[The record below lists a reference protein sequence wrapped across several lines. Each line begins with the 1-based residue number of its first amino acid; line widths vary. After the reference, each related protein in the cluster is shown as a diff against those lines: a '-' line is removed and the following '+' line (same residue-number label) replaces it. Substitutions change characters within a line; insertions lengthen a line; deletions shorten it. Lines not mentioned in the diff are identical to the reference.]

1 VTPKESVDRGFEL
14 PALDARPT
22 VRGQVIHAL
31 RAALVA
37 GQMRPGEVYSAPV
50 LAAQL
55 GVSATPVREAM
66 LELAKEGLVLAVPNK
81 GFRVRELSDQELDEI
96 TEIRMLL
103 EVPTTVRAATVA
115 TAGDLTRLRPHAQ
128 AIVDAAE
135 RKDLIAYLDHDRR
148 FHLDLLALAGN
159 EHLVSLVG
167 ELRSRSRL
175 FGLRQL
181 ADAGELGPSARE
193 HPQMLDLME
202 AGDTKGL
209 ERLMRRH
216 IAHLRGTWAGRAAA
230 PVAAVVD
237 P

>member
-1 VTPKESVDRGFEL
+1 
-14 PALDARPT
+14 
-22 VRGQVIHAL
+22 
-31 RAALVA
+31 
-37 GQMRPGEVYSAPV
+37 MRPGEVYSAPV

-66 LELAKEGLVLAVPNK
+66 LELAKEGLVLTVPNK
-81 GFRVRELSDQELDEI
+81 GFRVRELSDRELDEI

-103 EVPTTVRAATVA
+103 EVPTTVRAASVA
-115 TAGDLTRLRPHAQ
+115 TPEDLIRLRPVAE
-128 AIVDAAE
+128 AVVDAAE
-135 RKDLIAYLDHDRR
+135 RKDLIAYLEHDRR

-159 EHLVSLVG
+159 EQLVALVG

-193 HPQMLDLME
+193 HVQMLELVE
-202 AGDTKGL
+202 AGDAKSL

-216 IAHLRGTWAGRAAA
+216 ISHLRGSWAGRVEKA
-230 PVAAVVD
+230 PS
-237 P
+237 

>member
-1 VTPKESVDRGFEL
+1 VNGTFEL
-14 PALDARPT
+14 PPLDARPT

-31 RAALVA
+31 RAALIA

-66 LELAKEGLVLAVPNK
+66 LELAKEGLVRTVPNK
-81 GFRVRELSDQELDEI
+81 GFRVRELSDRELDEI

-103 EVPTTVRAATVA
+103 EVPTTMRAAAVA
-115 TAGDLTRLRPHAQ
+115 TAVDVARLRPVAE
-128 AIVDAAE
+128 ALVEAAE
-135 RKDLIAYLDHDRR
+135 RRDLIAYLDHDRR

-159 EHLVSLVG
+159 EHLVALVG

-181 ADAGELGPSARE
+181 ADTGELGPSARE
-193 HPQMLDLME
+193 HVEMLDLVA
-202 AGDTKGL
+202 AGDAKGL

-216 IAHLRGTWAGRAAA
+216 IAHLRGTWAGRAEAR
-230 PVAAVVD
+230 
-237 P
+237 

>member
-1 VTPKESVDRGFEL
+1 VSGALEL

-31 RAALVA
+31 RAALIA

-50 LAAQL
+50 LAAQF

-66 LELAKEGLVLAVPNK
+66 LELAKEGLVLTVPNK
-81 GFRVRELSDQELDEI
+81 GFRVRELSDRELDEI

-103 EVPTTVRAATVA
+103 EVPTTVRAASVA
-115 TAGDLTRLRPHAQ
+115 TPDDLVRLRPIAE
-128 AIVDAAE
+128 ALVDAAE
-135 RKDLIAYLDHDRR
+135 RRDLIAYLEHDRR

-159 EHLVSLVG
+159 EQLVTIVG

-181 ADAGELGPSARE
+181 ADAGELAPSALE
-193 HPQMLDLME
+193 HVAMLELVA
-202 AGDTKGL
+202 AGDTEGL
-209 ERLMRRH
+209 ARLVRRH
-216 IAHLRGTWAGRAAA
+216 IAHLRGTWAGRAERA
-230 PVAAVVD
+230 PS
-237 P
+237 